1 MPSFPGNLKAC
12 FVSWIL
18 LKTSNL
24 RGKGGNVLHPVCWVT
39 FTGRTVSH
47 VLVGQQKAHTKE
59 ASGMLWNL

>member
-1 MPSFPGNLKAC
+1 MPSFPGNLRAC

-18 LKTSNL
+18 LKTSNS
-24 RGKGGNVLHPVCWVT
+24 RGKGGNVLHLVIWVT

-47 VLVGQQKAHTKE
+47 VLVGEPRAHTKE